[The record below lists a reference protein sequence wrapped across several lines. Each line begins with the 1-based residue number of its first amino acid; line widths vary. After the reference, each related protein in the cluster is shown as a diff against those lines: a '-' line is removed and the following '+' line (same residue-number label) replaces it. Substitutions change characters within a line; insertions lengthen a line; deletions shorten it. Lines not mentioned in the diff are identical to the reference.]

1 MSRVG
6 RQPIPLPAGVTLSL
20 DGTVVSCKGPKGELQ
35 QRLPPEIRVTI
46 AEGECRV
53 ERPSDERRHR
63 AMHGLSRTLI
73 ANMVTGVTEGYVKTL
88 EIQGIGY
95 RAQLKG
101 QALELAL
108 GFSHLVTVEAPA
120 GITFGVDRNVLVTV
134 SGIDK
139 QLVGE
144 IAARIRR
151 VRPPEPYKGKGVR
164 YQGEFVRLK
173 PGKTGA

>member
-6 RQPIPLPAGVTLSL
+6 RQAIPLPAGVTLPV
-20 DGTVVSCKGPKGELQ
+20 DGSGVSCQGPKGTLQ
-35 QRLPPEIRVTI
+35 QRLPSEVQVKI

-53 ERPSDERRHR
+53 ERSSDERRHR
-63 AMHGLSRTLI
+63 AMHGLARTLV

-88 EIQGIGY
+88 EIQGVGY

-101 QALELAL
+101 KDLELAL
-108 GFSHLVTVEAPA
+108 GFSHTVSVQAPQ
-120 GITFGVDRNVLVTV
+120 GITFGVERNVLVSV

-144 IAARIRR
+144 VAARIRR

-164 YQGEFVRLK
+164 YQGEQVRLK